1 MVRRRGG
8 SHRSPTPGAVV
19 GGGGRTCAGKPVGGT
34 PPGPVPPSA
43 RRTVLA
49 IPPRPGRASAGRGAR
64 AAGAPPPPPAH
75 PPQPPAGSI
84 DSAWMGKKRVQ
95 VRQIRQMRQVRPRS
109 LPVPASG
116 DQRRQ
121 RERYVRSGG
130 LLQGY
135 APEQVLRVGYAT
147 GAVALG
153 CAIVLVVFLLLLPY
167 GWPVR
172 AVAAAVW
179 LVPIAF
185 GASFVLPGVRLALQ
199 DRKEEPKVVQGTLLG
214 ASEYST
220 QIGLG
225 MLMVKTRGG
234 VEQYLVPPDRL
245 SKVPGNQVNV
255 ILTMTPR
262 LRRVRDRL
270 GPVLPLPAPPRER
283 SPVPHPWRSPMRQP
297 PEVPITAEGLE
308 EVKRELDELVNVKR
322 PHIVAKIKAARE
334 HGDLSENFEY
344 HAARNEQAFLE
355 TRIRELEAIVKNH
368 VLIESNGP
376 SDRVQLL
383 STVTFQEDG
392 APEETYRIVGPAEA
406 DPGQGRI
413 SFESELGKALL
424 GRRVGEEVVVRTPA
438 GGSYTVRVVR
448 IE

>member
-1 MVRRRGG
+1 
-8 SHRSPTPGAVV
+8 
-19 GGGGRTCAGKPVGGT
+19 
-34 PPGPVPPSA
+34 
-43 RRTVLA
+43 
-49 IPPRPGRASAGRGAR
+49 
-64 AAGAPPPPPAH
+64 
-75 PPQPPAGSI
+75 
-84 DSAWMGKKRVQ
+84 MGKKRVQ

-262 LRRVRDRL
+262 LRHVRGVGVVGQRL
-270 GPVLPLPAPPRER
+270 VPRPSQPAPPILRR
-283 SPVPHPWRSPMRQP
+283 LRLLPIATPVVLAAAAILGADVVAA
-297 PEVPITAEGLE
+297 VPIEPDLLHAPLAAAAALAGSGTVWGLSYLYQ
-308 EVKRELDELVNVKR
+308 RRLVNEVQ
-322 PHIVAKIKAARE
+322 
-334 HGDLSENFEY
+334 S
-344 HAARNEQAFLE
+344 
-355 TRIRELEAIVKNH
+355 
-368 VLIESNGP
+368 LI
-376 SDRVQLL
+376 
-383 STVTFQEDG
+383 
-392 APEETYRIVGPAEA
+392 
-406 DPGQGRI
+406 PGGLQ
-413 SFESELGKALL
+413 
-424 GRRVGEEVVVRTPA
+424 
-438 GGSYTVRVVR
+438 
-448 IE
+448 